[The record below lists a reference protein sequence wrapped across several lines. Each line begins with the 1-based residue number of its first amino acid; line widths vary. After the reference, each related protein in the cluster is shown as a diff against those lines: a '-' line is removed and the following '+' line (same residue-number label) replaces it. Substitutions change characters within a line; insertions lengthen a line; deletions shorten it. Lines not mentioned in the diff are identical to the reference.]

1 MKNNSVIAL
10 EYMNRGKSDIC
21 PIIDMH
27 GHMGPYVGSF
37 MPGAPL
43 DVMRNSLRRSGVQK
57 IVSTP
62 HIGMSTNP
70 EKGNALIQ
78 EVIDLYPE
86 QFLGYCIINP
96 NFPDISRRSIMNFE
110 NLRGFIGFKLWPDY
124 HLHSVDSKGYEE
136 ALEYANLKKLTVLVH
151 TWGGSEFDSPSQLC
165 KVAQKY
171 PGITFLMGHSG
182 FGEWE
187 NSVRIVREN
196 KNIYLEL
203 TAVYASHDFSLQPYG
218 SGAPKGLLSD
228 PFINGV
234 IEYMVENA
242 GSDKIV
248 FGTDMP
254 WYSPLY
260 GAGAILFSHISD
272 EDRHNILHR
281 NAEKILKNFLN
292 NEKKIKL

>member
-1 MKNNSVIAL
+1 MKNNSNIVS
-10 EYMNRGKSDIC
+10 EYMEKGKSDSC

-27 GHMGPYVGSF
+27 GHMGPYVGLF
-37 MPGAPL
+37 LPGAPL
-43 DVMRNSLRRSGVQK
+43 DVMRKTLERYGVRR
-57 IVSTP
+57 IVCVP
-62 HIGMSTNP
+62 HVGMVTNP
-70 EKGNALIQ
+70 EKGNNLIQ
-78 EVIDLYPE
+78 QVIDLYPE

-96 NFPDISRRSIMNFE
+96 NFPEIAKKSIDNFD
-110 NLRGFIGFKLWPDY
+110 NFRGFIGFKLWPDY
-124 HLHSVDSKGYEE
+124 HFHPVNSKVYEE

-151 TWGGSEFDSPSQLC
+151 TWGGSEFDSPAQLC
-165 KVAQKY
+165 KVAQKF
-171 PGITFLMGHSG
+171 PEATFLMGHSG
-182 FGEWE
+182 FGEWK
-187 NSVRIVREN
+187 NSVRIAKES
-196 KNIYLEL
+196 KNVYLEL

-218 SGAPKGLLSD
+218 SGAPKDLLSD

-234 IEYMVENA
+234 IEYMIDKA

-281 NAEKILKNFLN
+281 NAEKILRNFLN
-292 NEKKIKL
+292 DKKKTKL